1 MHGDE
6 IHAPT
11 PLRNKAVSHLNLRE
25 LAIKR
30 STEERQG
37 RSPALRSPEALLNTS
52 PLRARSTTPIGWKS
66 AGEYRT
72 DVVVGER
79 LKHYNLDYPED
90 ETELNRVLYDRS
102 SKWFS
107 RSKKPV
113 FNPADNL
120 CYSIESKA
128 DQAKYLCHVLV
139 NLYIALRSLD
149 IEGTISISNKDLG
162 ELKADI
168 DNLALKTDMFRFSR
182 DGTTAA
188 AGLQAGYESFDENEL
203 YNEDDFLNSTGPDL
217 HATGKITTKSSSI
230 INVNHWTQELRNC
243 MIFDIP
249 LSLRK
254 SLAVTYFYLSLV
266 RGQRIARSLHVS
278 MFEML
283 VDRDDD
289 GEDFTDLLKKSGMV
303 LDHKPLFS
311 FFCAFLPSPDADYT
325 AFDLSSSE
333 DAEIFKQLQK
343 LALAAKP
350 FYAENDESIVRESLE
365 VLLSSFSPGTLST
378 ILPIISSYVP
388 FHYHK
393 GASVL
398 DYFPFCF
405 SLWTSVSANVVVDA
419 NLSEFVG
426 LVAEDVYAN
435 VFEHGDA
442 FLQQTGIEL
451 GPYGIFT
458 EDQMTFL
465 FNRLQGHLRTKA
477 HVHSYSRTL
486 RPFIY
491 SIMGDD
497 NESFFEKFQAL
508 MRSIETFI
516 YPSNMGFWTKPIAK
530 FIHTFIKMYHARVEM
545 EKEKDIS
552 ITRKSLTSE
561 CNSKIIEL
569 FMNTLRTGSQNKS
582 SEITNYYI
590 SGYAYLLD
598 LESPKRHLIFDTILE
613 DVYDAL
619 SGEYVEAK
627 HRIISSFKQFTR
639 IVRFMAEDQLYRVH
653 ITNILTMMINMI
665 DINDVILT
673 ENIMNIVVS
682 TASFVPF
689 SNLVGEDEYITF
701 QSDTIPFVQQHYF
714 HMKSHTSTP
723 FVYDEDIL
731 DRAFKASTTEFKN
744 IILQYIDKLYQ
755 LVDTELND
763 AMVVKI
769 NQTTIVVI
777 AALDDAHLTF
787 FSEKFTQLFWNNDA
801 FKDQHANYEI
811 ITTPL
816 AVIFKKM
823 PEMRETLIDMLIFNV
838 KDQIDRGAGSSRSTS
853 SIHERDSKLALYL
866 TALNECLRYG
876 YTTIVEQKVKLID
889 FYKFFSENTT
899 NPVLDVLSS
908 MGIHN
913 MLSSLTTTE
922 IVNQSMF
929 PPTCSIPP
937 CERWGGLQFN
947 DKKFEATNMNFD
959 WHDPTEQEVNVAF
972 EIFQDMSEYAM
983 SKLDDV
989 MQANLSTTKT
999 DDLVQKYMFLLSN
1012 SLSGASLLF
1021 DADFNKNIHGSK
1033 AEDPSTYREKL
1044 LLLKYIRERKC
1055 DVLDINM
1062 DIDRI
1067 PVSKDGDEFLSDD
1080 ASIFSETDTASDA
1093 IVIKDDMPDELY
1105 VDEGEISEVP
1115 SAIGTPVAGQ
1125 SATAAST
1132 PNGLCFR
1139 DLDMYR
1145 CNYFF
1150 GTSAE
1155 DKFENPLY
1163 FDIHK
1168 VRSKIGLFCHK
1179 LCMYLSENFE
1189 NNTTM
1194 FQVLLRAI
1202 NIWFVDIGQET
1213 FYGSDS
1219 MTALDTDFLE
1229 NVQSL
1234 SHLDHPYTRTCLAAK
1249 INRYHESRVQLRS
1262 TNRYP
1267 SKLEVQL
1274 LKDVM
1279 KLSLSLYPNIHSAAQ
1294 NSVAY
1299 AMNQLVGSYA
1309 IIARETMKAL
1319 EECLAEGSN
1328 MKLAVC
1334 LKAFRSKKIL
1344 GKAGRDYRNLPKLI
1358 SLLLE
1363 CCTVSEY
1370 DIDVHADR
1378 IISDII
1384 PFIRVPPSVCVYD
1397 ARMYNCLGPPDST
1410 ISLQVEAI
1418 KKAKQSKRNQ
1428 YIEIFQSLRSD
1439 LIGKLD
1445 SNKFNW
1451 KTQMLLIRFITK
1463 FESNI
1468 EMQSDKRSTEVI
1480 IKQSLSQHP
1489 KIVHLMIKSVISIWN
1504 KLISLSDYGYDVS
1517 NSARDTFDPP
1527 SVVELQV
1534 PDRDARKWF
1543 DQEMNNT
1550 SSPEFFIDSKPYIG
1564 WLCWSKTMKAVSSEM
1579 FEINLKEMDMEVL
1592 KTVGSFITK
1601 EFVEN
1606 MAATL
1611 IKENESKSSFGS
1623 TEVSF
1628 FVLVRI
1634 LISKGYTPL
1643 TFEELCELCQ
1653 AYYQTSDKASMIF
1666 SIEIASAMM
1675 CATKYIPADDIALQD
1690 RFLTGYLTECMEHGL
1705 TPDSFGIWSIVC
1717 WWIPSVIDV
1726 RRCPSLLRVFGSIG
1740 DWLDVSLDRVNVQYS
1755 RLTLLR
1761 NLLAGLEFRT
1771 YEVQPILDRLI
1782 FDHPYDKVREATA
1795 RLFTTLVQNDCYPS
1809 ADSAGELI
1817 RAEQGVSASQGV
1829 GLGLPFK
1836 MISARMDKV
1845 IRDNFAQVFMEY
1857 EKAGSGGPLSPQEM
1871 LKTRYFR
1878 LASSAF
1884 YWVREMGKGPNRVLL
1899 IPYLSQYVLPF
1910 MAQLVSQRDLCQLG
1924 GLEPGKLLLGLASMT
1939 VRKQHLE
1946 PLVSLLSSDQ
1956 LVNQGSSYQIK
1967 VQLVFVEYLLSNL
1980 LLQLSPPEVAQIHA
1994 FVLAQLNNRAH
2005 VEVRA
2010 QAAAV
2015 LSDIVHSTGDG
2026 AQLQELIAHFDKTLT
2041 QYDWREKQARSQTDI
2056 AVHASL
2062 LGLGAVISAFP
2073 YAFPLPQWIPAQLS
2087 IVSSWA
2093 RTSGMCGTAAKNTIS
2108 DFKKVRADTWKFDRA
2123 QFTPDE
2129 LEDLEGVLRRSYY
2142 A

>member
-6 IHAPT
+6 IQAPT
-11 PLRNKAVSHLNLRE
+11 PLRGKAASHLNLRE

-37 RSPALRSPEALLNTS
+37 RTSGMRSPEALLSTS
-52 PLRARSTTPIGWKS
+52 PLRARSTTPIAWKS
-66 AGEYRT
+66 AGEFRT
-72 DVVVGER
+72 DVIVNER

-90 ETELNRVLYDRS
+90 EKELDRVLYDKD

-113 FNPADNL
+113 FNPSENL
-120 CYSIESKA
+120 CYSVESKA

-139 NLYIALRSLD
+139 NLYIALNSLD

-168 DNLALKTDMFRFSR
+168 DNLALKTDIFRFSR

-188 AGLQAGYESFDENEL
+188 AGLQAGYDSFDENEL

-243 MIFDIP
+243 MVFDIP

-254 SLAVTYFYLSLV
+254 SLAVTYYYLSLV

-289 GEDFTDLLKKSGMV
+289 GEDFTELLKERGLI

-311 FFCAFLPSPDADYT
+311 FLCTFLPSPDADYT
-325 AFDLSSSE
+325 AFDLSNSS
-333 DAEIFKQLQK
+333 DAEIFKQLQR
-343 LALAAKP
+343 LSLAAKP
-350 FYAENDESIVRESLE
+350 FFDEKDESIVRDSLD
-365 VLLSSFSPGTLST
+365 VLLPSFSPGTLAT
-378 ILPIISSYVP
+378 ILPIIATYVP

-435 VFEHGDA
+435 VFEHGEA
-442 FLQQTGIEL
+442 FLEQAGIKL

-458 EDQMTFL
+458 EDQITFL

-477 HVHSYSRTL
+477 HIHSYSRTL

-497 NESFFEKFQAL
+497 NDKFFAKFESL

-516 YPSNMGFWTKPIAK
+516 YPSNMGYWTKPIAK
-530 FIHTFIKMYHARVEM
+530 FIYTFIKMYHGRVEM
-545 EKEKDIS
+545 ERDKDTS
-552 ITRKSLTSE
+552 ITKKSLTAES
-561 CNSKIIEL
+561 NTRITKL
-569 FMNTLRTGSQNKS
+569 FLNTLRTGAQNKS

-598 LESPKRHLIFDTILE
+598 LESSSRHLIFNTILE

-619 SGEYVEAK
+619 AGEFVEAK
-627 HRIISSFKQFTR
+627 HRVISAFKQFTR
-639 IVRFMAEDQLYRVH
+639 IVRFMAEDKLYRVH

-665 DINDVILT
+665 DVNDVILT
-673 ENIMNIVVS
+673 DNIMNILAT

-689 SNLVGEDEYITF
+689 ANLVGEDEYMSF
-701 QSDTIPFVQQHYF
+701 QSDTITFVQQHYF
-714 HMKSHTSTP
+714 HMKAHTSEP
-723 FVYDEDIL
+723 FEYDDDIL
-731 DRAFKASTTEFKN
+731 ARAFKASTTEFKN

-763 AMVVKI
+763 AMIVKI
-769 NQTTIVVI
+769 NQTTMVTI
-777 AALDDAHLTF
+777 AALDDAHLTI
-787 FSEKFTQLFWNNDA
+787 FSEKFLQLFWNNDA

-816 AVIFKKM
+816 AVIFKKK
-823 PEMRETLIDMLIFNV
+823 EELRETLVDMLIFNV
-838 KDQIDRGAGSSRSTS
+838 KDQIDRGAGSTRSTS
-853 SIHERDSKLALYL
+853 SLHERDSKLALYL
-866 TALNECLRYG
+866 NALNECLRYG
-876 YTTIVEQKVKLID
+876 YTTIVANKTKLIE
-889 FYKFFSENTT
+889 FFKFFSENTT

-913 MLSSLTTTE
+913 ILSSLTMTE
-922 IVNQSMF
+922 ITNQSMF
-929 PPTCSIPP
+929 SESCSIPRQN
-937 CERWGGLQFN
+937 RWGGLQFN
-947 DKKFEATNMNFD
+947 NKKFNPENMNFE
-959 WHDPTEQEVNVAF
+959 WHNPTEQEIDVAYD
-972 EIFQDMSEYAM
+972 IFQTISDFAM
-983 SKLDDV
+983 EKLEGV
-989 MQANLSTTKT
+989 MQADLSTTKT
-999 DDLVQKYMFLLSN
+999 DDLVQKYMFILSN
-1012 SLSGASLLF
+1012 ALSGASLLF
-1021 DADFNKNIHGSK
+1021 DADFNKNLHGSK

-1044 LLLKYIRERKC
+1044 LLLKYIRDRKY
-1055 DVLDINM
+1055 DILDINM

-1067 PVSKDGDEFLSDD
+1067 SVNKDSDDLLSDNLSND
-1080 ASIFSETDTASDA
+1080 SETENFSDA
-1093 IVIKDDMPDELY
+1093 IVIRDDMPDELF
-1105 VDEGEISEVP
+1105 VDDGQISEVP
-1115 SAIGTPVAGQ
+1115 SAIGTPVAGH
-1125 SATAAST
+1125 SAANAGT

-1179 LCMYLSENFE
+1179 LCQFLSENFE

-1194 FQVLLRAI
+1194 FQVLLRTI

-1213 FYGSDS
+1213 FYGKDS
-1219 MTALDTDFLE
+1219 LTSLDTDFLE
-1229 NVQSL
+1229 NIQSL

-1249 INRYHESRVQLRS
+1249 INRYHESRVLLRS

-1279 KLSLSLYPNIHSAAQ
+1279 KLSLSLYPNIHSVAQ

-1299 AMNQLVGSYA
+1299 AMGQLVGSYA

-1319 EECLAEGSN
+1319 EECLAENSN

-1334 LKAFRSKKIL
+1334 LKTFRSKKIL
-1344 GKAGRDYRNLPKLI
+1344 AKAGRDYRNLPKLI

-1363 CCTVSEY
+1363 CCTISEY
-1370 DIDVHADR
+1370 DIDVHADH

-1384 PFIRVPPSVCVYD
+1384 PFIRVPPSVCIYD
-1397 ARMYNCLGPPDST
+1397 ARMYNSLEPPDST
-1410 ISLQVEAI
+1410 ITLQVEAI
-1418 KKAKQSKRNQ
+1418 KKAKQNKRKQ
-1428 YIEIFQSLRSD
+1428 YIDIFHSLNSE
-1439 LIGKLD
+1439 LIEKLD
-1445 SNKFNW
+1445 SNRFNW
-1451 KTQMLLIRFITK
+1451 KTQMLLIQFITK

-1489 KIVHLMIKSVISIWN
+1489 KVIHLVIKSVISIWN
-1504 KLISLSDYGYDVS
+1504 KLISLSDYRYDVS
-1517 NSARDTFDPP
+1517 NSARDSFDPP
-1527 SVVELQV
+1527 SVIELPV
-1534 PDRDARKWF
+1534 PEQAARMWF
-1543 DQEMNNT
+1543 DKEMNNST
-1550 SSPEFFIDSKPYIG
+1550 SPEFFIDSKPFIG
-1564 WLCWSKTMKAVSSEM
+1564 WLCWSKTIKVVSAKM
-1579 FEINLKEMDMEVL
+1579 FEINLKEEDTAVL
-1592 KTVGSFITK
+1592 KTIGSFLSR
-1601 EFVEN
+1601 EFLEN
-1606 MAATL
+1606 MAETL

-1623 TEVSF
+1623 KEVSF
-1628 FVLVRI
+1628 LVVVRI
-1634 LISKGYTPL
+1634 LISKGYTSL
-1643 TFEELCELCQ
+1643 TFEDLCDMCQ
-1653 AYYQTSDKASMIF
+1653 KYYKTDDKASMIF

-1675 CATKYIPADDIALQD
+1675 CATKYIPAKDIAEQD
-1690 RFLTGYLTECMEHGL
+1690 QFLTVFLTNCMENGL
-1705 TPDSFGIWSIVC
+1705 TPESFGIWSIVC

-1726 RRCPSLLRVFGSIG
+1726 RRCPPFLHVFGSIG
-1740 DWLDVSLDRVNVQYS
+1740 DWLDISLDRVNVQYS

-1761 NLLAGLEFRT
+1761 NVLAGLEFRT
-1771 YEVQPILDRLI
+1771 YDVQPILDRLI

-1809 ADSAGELI
+1809 ADSAAQLVSQ
-1817 RAEQGVSASQGV
+1817 EQDVSSVPSGL

-1836 MISARMDKV
+1836 MITGRMDK
-1845 IRDNFAQVFMEY
+1845 IIQANFAQVFLEY
-1857 EKAGSGGPLSPQEM
+1857 QNVGGMAPQEM

-1878 LASSAF
+1878 VASSVF
-1884 YWVREMGKGPNRVLL
+1884 YWIREMSKGPNRVLL
-1899 IPYLSQYVLPF
+1899 IPYLSHYVLPF
-1910 MAQLVSQRDLCQLG
+1910 MARLVSQRDLCQLG

-1939 VRKQHLE
+1939 VRKQHVA

-1956 LVNQGSSYQIK
+1956 LVNQSSSYQIK
-1967 VQLVFVEYLLSNL
+1967 VQLVFVEYLLSNM
-1980 LLQLSPPEVAQIHA
+1980 LLQLSPAEVEQIHS
-1994 FVLAQLNNRAH
+1994 FVLAQLNNRVH
-2005 VEVRA
+2005 VEVRV

-2015 LSDIVHSTGDG
+2015 LSDIVHSLGDG
-2026 AQLQELIAHFDKTLT
+2026 PQVQELVSHFDKTLT
-2041 QYDWREKQARSQTDI
+2041 QYDWKEKQARSQTDVS
-2056 AVHASL
+2056 VHASL

-2073 YAFPLPQWIPAQLS
+2073 YAFPLPSWIPRQLS
-2087 IVSSWA
+2087 VVSSWA

-2123 QFTPDE
+2123 QFTLDE